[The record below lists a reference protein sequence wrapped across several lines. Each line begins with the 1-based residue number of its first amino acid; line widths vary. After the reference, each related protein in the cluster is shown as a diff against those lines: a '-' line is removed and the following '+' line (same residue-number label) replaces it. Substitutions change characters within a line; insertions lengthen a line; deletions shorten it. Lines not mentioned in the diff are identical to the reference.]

1 MENPNDLNDIY
12 KNIEPCN
19 PNKNLE
25 TLISLD
31 DMIADMLINKR
42 FNPIVIELFFIKL
55 MISIVFITQS
65 YFPVPKNIR
74 LRSIHYFIMKIRSK
88 WELQE
93 IAFNYSSDI
102 VFNEFMN
109 FYKKCTVKRYS
120 FSVINFTFSSD
131 NPSCSR

>member
-120 FSVINFTFSSD
+120 FSAINFTFSSD

>member
-1 MENPNDLNDIY
+1 MNDYKAFMENPNDLNDIY
-12 KNIEPCN
+12 KNMEPCN

-88 WELQE
+88 
-93 IAFNYSSDI
+93 
-102 VFNEFMN
+102 
-109 FYKKCTVKRYS
+109 
-120 FSVINFTFSSD
+120 
-131 NPSCSR
+131 